1 MNKYFT
7 RIAAGLITGAT
18 LMLAAAPALATSIDI
33 NIGVQPRPVYIQPQY
48 EVDWRERRVRAAEW
62 RANPNNHGHAVSVA
76 AHARHDARKS
86 KHKKHHG
93 KKKHGH

>member
-1 MNKYFT
+1 MNKYVT
-7 RIAAGLITGAT
+7 RIAAGLISGAT
-18 LMLAAAPALATSIDI
+18 LMLTAAPALATSIDI

-62 RANPNNHGHAVSVA
+62 RANPNNHGYAVSAA